1 MSTLTLTKDNFAE
14 TIGENDIVFIDFWA
28 AWCGPCRAFG
38 PVFEECERGR
48 TSDVV
53 FAKVDTEDQQEL
65 AGMFGITSIPTLV
78 AFREKVL
85 VYGEAGALPAPE
97 LEKVTRPVK
106 ELDME
111 DVHKKVAE
119 QQQGAD
125 AKQREHRLAST
136 GAADGAAPRISSTT

>member
-1 MSTLTLTKDNFAE
+1 MATLTLTKDNFAE

-38 PVFEECERGR
+38 PVFESASEAH
-48 TSDVV
+48 SDVV

-85 VYGEAGALPAPE
+85 VFGEAGALPAPE
-97 LEKVTRPVK
+97 LEKVLGALVGAN
-106 ELDME
+106 ME
-111 DVHKKVAE
+111 RSAGTKTA
-119 QQQGAD
+119 
-125 AKQREHRLAST
+125 
-136 GAADGAAPRISSTT
+136 

>member
-1 MSTLTLTKDNFAE
+1 MSTLTLTKENFAE

-38 PVFEECERGR
+38 PVFESASEAHE
-48 TSDVV
+48 DVV

-97 LEKVTRPVK
+97 LEKVLGAVK
-106 ELDME
+106 ELDMD

-119 QQQGAD
+119 QQKQTSD
-125 AKQREHRLAST
+125 AQ
-136 GAADGAAPRISSTT
+136 

>member
-1 MSTLTLTKDNFAE
+1 MATLTLTKDNFAE

-38 PVFEECERGR
+38 PVFESASEAH
-48 TSDVV
+48 TDVV

-85 VYGEAGALPAPE
+85 VFGEAGALPAPE
-97 LEKVTRPVK
+97 LEKVLGAVK
-106 ELDME
+106 ELDMTE
-111 DVHKKVAE
+111 VHAQV
-119 QQQGAD
+119 
-125 AKQREHRLAST
+125 AKQASE
-136 GAADGAAPRISSTT
+136 AKASADTA

>member
-1 MSTLTLTKDNFAE
+1 VSTLTLTKENFAE

-38 PVFEECERGR
+38 PVFESASEAH
-48 TSDVV
+48 SDVV
-53 FAKVDTEDQQEL
+53 LAKVDTEDQQEL

-97 LEKVTRPVK
+97 LEKVLGAVK
-106 ELDME
+106 DLDME

-119 QQQGAD
+119 QRQKQASD
-125 AKQREHRLAST
+125 AQ
-136 GAADGAAPRISSTT
+136 

>member
-1 MSTLTLTKDNFAE
+1 MSTLTLTKENFAE

-38 PVFEECERGR
+38 PVFETASE
-48 TSDVV
+48 THDDVV

-97 LEKVTRPVK
+97 LEKVLGAVK
-106 ELDME
+106 DLDME
-111 DVHKKVAE
+111 DVHKKVAQQQAE
-119 QQQGAD
+119 QQTEQQPAD
-125 AKQREHRLAST
+125 AQ
-136 GAADGAAPRISSTT
+136 

>member
-1 MSTLTLTKDNFAE
+1 MSTLTLTKENFAE

-38 PVFEECERGR
+38 PVFESASE
-48 TSDVV
+48 THDDVI

-78 AFREKVL
+78 AFRDKVL

-97 LEKVTRPVK
+97 LEKVLGAVK

-119 QQQGAD
+119 QQQTSD
-125 AKQREHRLAST
+125 AK
-136 GAADGAAPRISSTT
+136 

>member
-1 MSTLTLTKDNFAE
+1 MSTLTLTKENFAE

-38 PVFEECERGR
+38 PVFESASEVHG
-48 TSDVV
+48 DVV

-97 LEKVTRPVK
+97 LEKVLGAVK

-119 QQQGAD
+119 QQQKETSD
-125 AKQREHRLAST
+125 AR
-136 GAADGAAPRISSTT
+136 

>member
-1 MSTLTLTKDNFAE
+1 MSTLTLTKENFAE

-38 PVFEECERGR
+38 PVFESASEAH
-48 TSDVV
+48 SDVV

-97 LEKVTRPVK
+97 LEKVLGAVK

-119 QQQGAD
+119 QKQKQGSD
-125 AKQREHRLAST
+125 AQ
-136 GAADGAAPRISSTT
+136 